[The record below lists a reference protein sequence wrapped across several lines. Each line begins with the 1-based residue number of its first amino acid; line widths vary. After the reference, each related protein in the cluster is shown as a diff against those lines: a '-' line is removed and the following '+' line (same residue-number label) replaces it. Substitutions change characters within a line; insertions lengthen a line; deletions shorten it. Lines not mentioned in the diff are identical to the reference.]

1 MDTKQDSEKPA
12 AETPAAETPAVE
24 TPAAETPAIEPPAAE
39 PPKKK
44 PLPWRILK
52 GLLKFVGCL
61 LAIVVLALLA
71 LPLWI
76 NPAATSLTKALV
88 PGYTGTAFSLDRLNL
103 NPYTGKLLI
112 AGVKLENPKGY
123 AEKDAFT
130 LGSLSA
136 EFETLSL
143 LSNTI
148 RVHDVTIDAPFA
160 SWVFDAEGTNNF
172 DRIIAAVNE
181 KLGPKKEKKKEP
193 SETKVLLDKVTIK
206 NVRVVV
212 NTGVFELSSLT
223 LSDFGKDTPAK
234 LEIAGVKLVNPNGF
248 PEPNAFSLKSL
259 NVGME
264 TADLSKKPLVFHDI
278 IVDSTY
284 AGLVYNDAGESNF
297 DVILKPIK
305 GGEEKDGK
313 KEDVAKDEKKDEKK
327 KAAEDDIPR
336 VVIDKLDIT
345 GTKLQYRKVTLP
357 IPLPTFND
365 IGKSSKDG
373 ATVKEVANQVV
384 DKAKGAM
391 SGLGEFASMIGS
403 GAADLLGAGAT
414 NLLGNASELVS
425 GGVSN
430 VLGSASNVLGGASDA
445 ISGGASNV
453 LSSAKGL
460 LGGML
465 PGGGDEKKDEKKK
478 DGDPGRA
485 DKAVESAK
493 DAGKAIGEGA
503 KNLGEGAKGAVEG
516 MLKKVPNPFAK

>member
-284 AGLVYNDAGESNF
+284 AGLVYNDAGVGNF
-297 DVILKPIK
+297 DAILKPIK
-305 GGEEKDGK
+305 GDE
-313 KEDVAKDEKKDEKK
+313 KDEKKEVAADEKK
-327 KAAEDDIPR
+327 DKEKEEKDDTPR
-336 VVIDKLDIT
+336 VQIDKLEIT
-345 GTKLQYRKVTLP
+345 GTKLQWRKVALP
-357 IPLPTFND
+357 IPLPTFTD
-365 IGKSSKDG
+365 IGKNSKDG
-373 ATVKEVANQVV
+373 ASMKEVADQVWE
-384 DKAKGAM
+384 KAKGSV
-391 SGLGEFASMIGS
+391 SGLGDIAGALGGAIGS
-403 GAADLLGAGAT
+403 GVTNLVGNAGAI
-414 NLLGNASELVS
+414 VS

-430 VLGSASNVLGGASDA
+430 VLSGASNVLGGATSA
-445 ISGGASNV
+445 ISGGTSNV
-453 LSSAKGL
+453 LSGAKGL
-460 LGGML
+460 LNNVL
-465 PGGGDEKKDEKKK
+465 PGGEKKDDE
-478 DGDPGRA
+478 PGIA
-485 DKAVESAK
+485 EKAVEGAK
-493 DAGKAIGEGA
+493 NAGKAIGDGA

-516 MLKKVPNPFAK
+516 MLKKVPNPFGK

>member
-143 LSNTI
+143 LSDTI

-172 DRIIAAVNE
+172 DRII
-181 KLGPKKEKKKEP
+181 
-193 SETKVLLDKVTIK
+193 K

-212 NTGVFELSSLT
+212 NTGVFELTSLT

-478 DGDPGRA
+478 DGDPGMA